1 MSDRLAGKV
10 AVITGASSGIGAATA
25 RRFVEEGASVV
36 IADVQDEAGSDLAH
50 SLGSQA
56 RFLHCDVASEA
67 DVAAT
72 VDFAVAEFGRLDVMF
87 NNAGIFGAT
96 GSIAKSNM
104 DDVDRTF
111 DVILR
116 GCFLGMKH
124 AARVMVPQG
133 SGCIISTTS
142 PGGMHGGLGPHAYS
156 AAKAGIIGLTQSVA
170 AELRHYR
177 IRANTIAPGAVV
189 SAMTADIVT
198 GDPANLDATTEALSG
213 VDVAG
218 RPGIPEDIAA
228 GVVYLAS
235 DDAVF
240 VTGSTLM
247 VDGGVTFANGP
258 SLFATG
264 DNIEPQGFHE
274 AGRRSR

>member
-1 MSDRLAGKV
+1 MTERLAGKV
-10 AVITGASSGIGAATA
+10 AVITGAASGIGAATA
-25 RRFVEEGASVV
+25 WRFVEEGAMVV
-36 IADVQDEAGSDLAH
+36 LADVQGEVGTALAT
-50 SLGSQA
+50 SLGAHA
-56 RFLHCDVASEA
+56 RFHHCDVAVES

-72 VDFAVAEFGRLDVMF
+72 VDYAVAEFGRLDVMF

-104 DDVDRTF
+104 KDVDRTF

-116 GCFLGMKH
+116 GCFLGTKH
-124 AARVMVPQG
+124 AARVMIPQG
-133 SGCIISTTS
+133 WGCIISTTS

-156 AAKAGIIGLTQSVA
+156 AAKAGVIGLTQSVA

-177 IRANTIAPGAVV
+177 IRVNAIAPGAVV

-198 GDPANLDATTEALSG
+198 GDHTDLDATTQALSG

-228 GVVYLAS
+228 GVAYLAS

-247 VDGGVTFANGP
+247 VDGGVTYANGP
-258 SLFATG
+258 SPFATG
-264 DNIEPQGFHE
+264 DNVDPQGFHE
-274 AGRRSR
+274 AGRRS